1 MSAFSISE
9 GMLNNIS
16 KNLKKSTELEAKEGF
31 KVQYIS
37 IDNIYRNKK
46 NFYEIVDIDDL
57 AEDIKLNGLNH
68 NLVVR
73 ECENDTFE
81 LISGERRFTALSKL
95 VKEGLPQFKTVPCK
109 VLNVNDIDAE
119 IILIQANAQTR
130 ELSDTEKLKQVERL
144 KELYKTKKSNGE
156 KIPGKVRE
164 LIAKDLK
171 LSPTQVGRYERINN
185 KLISELKE
193 ILEQGNLTVAN
204 ASEFS
209 TLSEENQRVILDIV
223 KNNVELSK
231 NEAIELKN
239 KLKTIEEDKAREI
252 SLQTGRISTLASEND
267 KLKQML
273 NDYENKPSK
282 SDEEIKQIEG
292 QLKLEIEEK
301 LNKEYEIK
309 ITEIK
314 NETMEV
320 IEEKKRLK
328 KELAE
333 LKAST
338 PKDDM
343 ENFKENL
350 ILINEL
356 KAIQKSMVNL
366 KSQYKNM
373 KSKDISIDTS
383 IKGIIKLIQYELP
396 TLQYISHDC
405 E

>member
-1 MSAFSISE
+1 MGSFSISDN
-9 GMLNNIS
+9 MLNNIS

-31 KVQYIS
+31 KVQYVD
-37 IDNIYRNKK
+37 IDKIHRNKK

-73 ECENDTFE
+73 ALDNDTFE

-95 VKEGLPQFKTVPCK
+95 VNEGLTQFKTVPCK
-109 VLNVNDIDAE
+109 ILNVNDIDAE

-130 ELSDTEKLKQVERL
+130 ELSETEKLKQVERL
-144 KELYKTKKSNGE
+144 QELYKTKKNNGE
-156 KIPGKVRE
+156 KVPGKVRE

-185 KLISELKE
+185 KLIPELKK
-193 ILEQGNLTVAN
+193 ILEKGNLTVAN

-209 TLSEENQRVILDIV
+209 TLSEENQKVILDIV
-223 KNNVELSK
+223 ENNVELSK

-239 KLKTIEEDKAREI
+239 KLRNIEEAK
-252 SLQTGRISTLASEND
+252 ASEINL
-267 KLKQML
+267 KTVEINTLKQKL
-273 NDYENKPSK
+273 NNYENKVSK

-314 NETMEV
+314 NETLEI
-320 IEEKKRLK
+320 IEEKQKLK

-333 LKAST
+333 LKSK

-343 ENFKENL
+343 ESFKENL
-350 ILINEL
+350 ALINEL
-356 KAIQKSMVNL
+356 KTIQKSMLNL

-373 KSKDISIDTS
+373 KSKDISIDTAVKDIVES
-383 IKGIIKLIQYELP
+383 IQSELP
-396 TLQYISHDC
+396 TLQYISNDIK
-405 E
+405 